1 MKNNNDHQYE
11 IRKAR
16 VTKIT
21 RVNTDVLVNPAVIEQ
36 NAAKLSNR
44 GPKRRKI
51 NYAKKIINDPF
62 IMNM

>member
-16 VTKIT
+16 ANKVHRVT
-21 RVNTDVLVNPAVIEQ
+21 TDVLVNPAVIER
-36 NAAKLSNR
+36 NANKLAAR

-51 NYAKKIINDPF
+51 NYAKKIMNDPF
-62 IMNM
+62 IFNV

>member
-16 VTKIT
+16 MNRVHRVT
-21 RVNTDVLVNPAVIEQ
+21 TDVLVNPAVIER
-36 NAAKLSNR
+36 NAAKLANR
-44 GPKRRKI
+44 GPRKRKI

-62 IMNM
+62 IFNV